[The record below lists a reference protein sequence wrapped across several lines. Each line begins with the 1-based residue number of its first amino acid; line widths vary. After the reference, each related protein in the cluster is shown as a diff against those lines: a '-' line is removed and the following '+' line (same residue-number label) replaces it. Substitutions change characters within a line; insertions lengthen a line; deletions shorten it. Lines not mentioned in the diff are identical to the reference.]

1 MVFGDDC
8 APILLGVK
16 FEVAIWQIPS
26 SGSESTAEEQHRHG
40 SCILYISI
48 HSSRSEALLAF

>member
-8 APILLGVK
+8 APIFLGVK

-26 SGSESTAEEQHRHG
+26 SGSESTAEEQRRHG

-48 HSSRSEALLAF
+48 HSISEALLAF